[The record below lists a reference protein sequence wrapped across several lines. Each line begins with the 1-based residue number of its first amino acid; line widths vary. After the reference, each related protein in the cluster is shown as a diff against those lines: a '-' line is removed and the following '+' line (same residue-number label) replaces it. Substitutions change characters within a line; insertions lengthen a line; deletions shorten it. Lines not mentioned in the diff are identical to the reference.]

1 MSTVELR
8 EDQWYRILEF
18 LRSCPDLYV
27 GQEDDCKRFVEAILW
42 MARSGAAWRLLPEHY
57 GHWNSIYKR
66 FARWCDKG
74 VWERMHQ
81 QFTYDPDMEHVIIDS
96 TIVRAHPSAAGASKK
111 RVANTPKP
119 LVEAE
124 AGSAPKSM

>member
-1 MSTVELR
+1 MGTNASALS
-8 EDQWYRILEF
+8 DWQ
-18 LRSCPDLYV
+18 
-27 GQEDDCKRFVEAILW
+27 
-42 MARSGAAWRLLPEHY
+42 
-57 GHWNSIYKR
+57 
-66 FARWCDKG
+66 
-74 VWERMHQ
+74 MHQ
-81 QFTYDPDMEHVIIDS
+81 YFTDNPDMEHVIIDS